1 MIQRIVLGVLGGALI
16 VLSVF
21 TVDNSVAFNSG
32 ALDSGAAWVVLS
44 AGALVALFAIVGVRT
59 LMGVGAGAAAAVAA
73 TQIVDAVRA
82 GDFTVT
88 ARLIVLVV
96 GVVAAL
102 AATTG
107 RRSKRVVVEPAVVA
121 PAVVEPAVVAP
132 VVVAAAPVEPV
143 VVEPAPVAV
152 KSVTRVVPAQPA
164 EATLT
169 TVSAQHETTS
179 EKTKPKTARRV
190 RTTL

>member
-1 MIQRIVLGVLGGALI
+1 MIQRIVLGILGGALI
-16 VLSVF
+16 ALSVF

-59 LMGVGAGAAAAVAA
+59 LMGFGAGAAAAVAA
-73 TQIVDAVRA
+73 TEIIDAARA

-88 ARLIVLVV
+88 ARLILLVV
-96 GVVAAL
+96 GVLAAL

-107 RRSKRVVVEPAVVA
+107 RRSKRVVVEP
-121 PAVVEPAVVAP
+121 
-132 VVVAAAPVEPV
+132 V
-143 VVEPAPVAV
+143 VVEPVPVVPLPVEPTPVAV
-152 KSVTRVVPAQPA
+152 KSVTTVVPAQPA

-169 TVSAQHETTS
+169 TVSAQHETNS
-179 EKTKPKTARRV
+179 EKIKPKTARRV
-190 RTTL
+190 RTTP